1 MRRLVGIGLATTIAA
16 LGAASVPGW
25 AAPGDGVH
33 VSSFRAPAAVTYGE
47 RASVSGRIA
56 PAAAVPVTIERLTG
70 GAWKRLATVRSDAR
84 GRFAAELPL
93 RRGGSLRAT
102 VAGVDGAPLPGPRK
116 NVTVRRKA
124 SLTVTAAHRYEAI
137 SGRPFAVTG
146 AVVPARRGERVVL
159 EGSRDGRAYAPI
171 ARLRLKSGRV
181 SGTVTPPRGGK
192 WRFRLTAGGETPAA
206 SAPTAAQ
213 RVFDKNPHGVPA
225 SAPKYLVQKISEAQL
240 YYYESGRLVRVL
252 PVVFGKP
259 STPTPVGNYR
269 VYSKTVGP
277 GPAFGPLAMWY
288 HRGYGIHGTNQEYLL
303 ERSWRYY
310 SHGCT
315 RNYNVNIYWLWDR
328 VPVGTPVKSLA

>member
-1 MRRLVGIGLATTIAA
+1 MRRVAGIGLVTMIAA
-16 LGAASVPGW
+16 LGAGVMTAS
-25 AAPGDGVH
+25 AAPVDGVH
-33 VSSFRAPAAVTYGE
+33 VSSFRAPGVVTYGE
-47 RASVSGRIA
+47 RASVSGRVA
-56 PAAAVPVTIERLTG
+56 PRAAVPVTIERFTG
-70 GAWKRLATVRSDAR
+70 DAWTRLVTVRSDAR
-84 GRFAAELPL
+84 GRFAAQLPL

-102 VAGVDGAPLPGPRK
+102 VTGADGVVLPGPRK
-116 NVTVRRKA
+116 NITVRRKA
-124 SLTVTAAHRYEAI
+124 SLTVTAARYEAI

-146 AVVPARRGERVVL
+146 AVVPAKRGERVVL
-159 EGSRDGRAYAPI
+159 EGSRDGRAYRPI
-171 ARLRLKSGRV
+171 ARFRLTNGRV
-181 SGTVTPPRGGK
+181 SGTITPPRGGT
-192 WRFRLTAGGETPAA
+192 WRFRLTAAGDTPAA
-206 SAPTAAQ
+206 STATAAQ
-213 RVFDKNPHGVPA
+213 RVFDTNPHGVPA

-240 YYYESGRLVRVL
+240 YYYERGRLVRVL

-259 STPTPVGNYR
+259 STPTPVGSFR

-328 VPVGTPVKSLA
+328 VPVGTPVRNLA